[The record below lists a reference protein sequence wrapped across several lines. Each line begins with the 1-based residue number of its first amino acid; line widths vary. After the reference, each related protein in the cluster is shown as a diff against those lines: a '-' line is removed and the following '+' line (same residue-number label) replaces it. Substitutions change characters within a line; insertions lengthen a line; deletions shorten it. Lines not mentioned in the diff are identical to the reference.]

1 MIFKYP
7 EEFIVPVRTFRLKN
21 ENDSREQQ
29 LKSKR
34 KSMLQEK
41 IVNDVMQI
49 KAEYEKDKSMWRCF
63 DKYYSESETGM
74 LRSYYN
80 KN

>member
-21 ENDSREQQ
+21 ENNSIENK
-29 LKSKR
+29 LKAQNKNII
-34 KSMLQEK
+34 KEK
-41 IVNDVMQI
+41 IINDVMKI